1 MTRMSRIAALLVALC
16 LAGMLPGQAAAR
28 DGRHGPPDSHAQ
40 ANDHRGGGGD
50 KDEPHQSRVSL
61 DEAVAIVRARYEGK
75 VIRAETQGSD
85 DHPVHE
91 IRILSPDGRVFT
103 VHVDG
108 VTGRIQ

>member
-16 LAGMLPGQAAAR
+16 GLVGTFPGQAAAR

-40 ANDHRGGGGD
+40 ANDHRGGD
-50 KDEPHQSRVSL
+50 KDDSRQSRISL
-61 DEAVAIVRARYEGK
+61 DEAVAIVRGRYDGK
-75 VIRAETQGSD
+75 VIRVETQGSD

-91 IRILSPDGRVFT
+91 IRILSPEGRVYT

-108 VTGRIQ
+108 LTGRIQ